1 MENYLALDTCGDHL
15 CVVAKKGETRVSRLL
30 PDATMKHSVLWLQTV
45 NEVLQEIDLTLE
57 ECDFF
62 AAVVGAGSF
71 TGIRIGISAMKG
83 FALAY
88 GKRTLPVT
96 SFDVAAYNALE
107 SGKAL
112 CLIDA
117 LHGAYYAC
125 GYDDGEVVFPPAYI
139 MQDDVLRLQK
149 EGYTLYSLAPLA
161 IESIVVDPA
170 AGLAAAVERKA
181 KQGAFAPLTAV
192 YVRKSSAEL
201 NLCK

>member
-1 MENYLALDTCGDHL
+1 
-15 CVVAKKGETRVSRLL
+15 
-30 PDATMKHSVLWLQTV
+30 MKHSVLWLQTV
-45 NEVLQEIDLTLE
+45 NEALQEANLTLE

-83 FALAY
+83 FALAH
-88 GKRTLPVT
+88 GKQTLPVT

-125 GYDDGEVVFPPAYI
+125 GYEHGEVVFPPAYI
-139 MQDDVLRLQK
+139 MQDEVLRLQQ

-161 IESIVVDPA
+161 IESIVIDPA